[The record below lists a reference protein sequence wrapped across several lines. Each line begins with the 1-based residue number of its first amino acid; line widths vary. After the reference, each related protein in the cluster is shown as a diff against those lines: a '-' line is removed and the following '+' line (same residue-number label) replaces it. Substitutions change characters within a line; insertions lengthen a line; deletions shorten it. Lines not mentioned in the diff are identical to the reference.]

1 MRRLARPPAEAAILA
16 FTLVIG
22 VFLLAPLGGLAWR
35 SVTGD
40 DGAFTLA
47 RFAEWAATPGTRRTA
62 LNTVG
67 VGAAV
72 CALVI
77 PLAFLMAYALERSG
91 LRAKGLL
98 GAIASAPLLA
108 PSLLPALALVYLFG
122 RQGLLT
128 PLFGGQTI
136 YGPQGIL
143 IADAV
148 SVFPHAV
155 IILRT
160 ALRAADGR
168 HYEQAR
174 LLGASAWRSFLTL
187 TLPAARHGLI
197 SAAFVVFALTVAD
210 VGAPKVV
217 GGDFDV
223 LALDIYKQVLGQ
235 QNFDTGAVIAM
246 ALLAPSL
253 AAIGFERWAAARQAA
268 LVSARSTPFVT
279 APGPVRDGLL
289 GAACGLMAVI
299 VVGLLA
305 VCQLAALVRLWPYD
319 LTLTGAQYDLDKV
332 DGGGWSAIVDSIALA
347 LTVAAVGTACAFA
360 GAYVTERTRPAP
372 WLRAVASVVALAPA
386 AAPGLALGLA
396 YVLFFNDPYNP
407 LHGLYGTFAIL
418 VAATVTHF
426 YTVAHLT
433 SVSALKALDPEIEP
447 AAALLGR
454 GGLTVLTRIAAP
466 LCAPALVEIAAY
478 LFVNAMTT
486 VSVVV
491 FLYPPDVKLAAVAVL
506 NMDDAGDSAPAA
518 AMGMLIVYVN
528 LIVRVAEASA
538 LRALQR
544 PSRAASPRSPS
555 PVAAFRT
562 GASPPWPPA
571 G

>member
-1 MRRLARPPAEAAILA
+1 MTRPARPPASAAILVFA
-16 FTLVIG
+16 LAIG
-22 VFLLAPLGGLAWR
+22 VFFLAPLGVLAWR
-35 SVTGD
+35 SVSGP
-40 DGAFTLA
+40 GGGFTLDPYA
-47 RFAEWAATPGTRRTA
+47 RWAASPGLRTSA
-62 LNTVG
+62 LNTVTIG
-67 VGAAV
+67 LAV
-72 CALVI
+72 SVLVI
-77 PLAFLMAYALERSG
+77 PLAFVMAYALERSG

-122 RQGLLT
+122 RRGLFT
-128 PLFGGQTI
+128 PLFGGHTI

-143 IADAV
+143 VADAV

-174 LLGASAWRSFLTL
+174 LLGAGAWRRFCAL

-197 SAAFVVFALTVAD
+197 SAGCVVFALTVAD

-235 QNFDTGAVIAM
+235 QNVDTGAVIAM
-246 ALLAPSL
+246 LLLAPSL
-253 AAIGFERWAAARQAA
+253 AAIAFERWAAARQAA
-268 LVSARSTPFVT
+268 LVSAGSTPFT
-279 APGPVRDGLL
+279 PPADPLRDGVLA
-289 GAACGLMAVI
+289 AACGLMAVVI
-299 VVGLLA
+299 VGLLA
-305 VCQLAALVRLWPYD
+305 VCQLAALARLWPYD

-332 DGGGWSAIVDSIALA
+332 DGGGWTAIADSIALA
-347 LTVAAVGTACAFA
+347 LTVAVVGAACAFT
-360 GAYVTERTRPAP
+360 GAYVAERTRPAP
-372 WLRAVASVVALAPA
+372 WLRAIASLLALAPA
-386 AAPGLALGLA
+386 AVPGLALGLA
-396 YVLFFNDPYNP
+396 YVLFFNDPRNP

-433 SVSALKALDPEIEP
+433 SVSALKTLDPEIEP

-454 GGLTVLTRIAAP
+454 GGLAVLTRIAAP

-528 LIVRVAEASA
+528 LIARAGEAAA
-538 LRALQR
+538 LRALGR
-544 PSRAASPRSPS
+544 RAG
-555 PVAAFRT
+555 
-562 GASPPWPPA
+562 GAGA
-571 G
+571 IGKA

>member
-1 MRRLARPPAEAAILA
+1 MRRPARPPAAAAILVFA
-16 FTLVIG
+16 AAIG
-22 VFLLAPLGGLAWR
+22 VFFLAPLCVLAWR

-40 DGAFTLA
+40 DGAVTLA
-47 RFAEWAATPGTRRTA
+47 RYGDWAASPGAGRSA
-62 LNTVG
+62 LNSVG
-67 VGAAV
+67 LGLAV

-77 PLAFLMAYALERSG
+77 PLAFLMAFALERSG

-128 PLFGGQTI
+128 PLFGGHTI

-143 IADAV
+143 VADAV
-148 SVFPHAV
+148 YAFPHAV

-174 LLGASAWRSFLTL
+174 LLGASSWRTFRTL

-235 QNFDTGAVIAM
+235 QNFDIGAVIAM
-246 ALLAPSL
+246 AMLAPSL
-253 AAIGFERWAAARQAA
+253 AAIAFERWAASRQAA
-268 LVSARSTPFVT
+268 LVSARSTPLVVS
-279 APGPVRDGLL
+279 ADAVRDGLL
-289 GAACGLMAVI
+289 GLACGLMAVI
-299 VVGLLA
+299 ILGLLM
-305 VCQLAALVRLWPYD
+305 VCQFAALARLWPYD

-347 LTVAAVGTACAFA
+347 LAVSLVGTACAFT

-372 WLRAVASVVALAPA
+372 WLRAVASVLALAPA

-426 YTVAHLT
+426 YAVAHLT

-491 FLYPPDVKLAAVAVL
+491 FLYPPDVTLAAVAVL

-528 LIVRVAEASA
+528 LIARLAEASA
-538 LRALQR
+538 LRALGRQR
-544 PSRAASPRSPS
+544 RAKARP
-555 PVAAFRT
+555 
-562 GASPPWPPA
+562 
-571 G
+571 